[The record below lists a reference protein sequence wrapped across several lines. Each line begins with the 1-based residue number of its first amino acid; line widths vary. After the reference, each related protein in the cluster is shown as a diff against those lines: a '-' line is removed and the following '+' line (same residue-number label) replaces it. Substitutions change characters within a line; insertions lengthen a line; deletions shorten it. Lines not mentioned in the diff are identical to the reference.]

1 MRCRRGSPRGLDLP
15 GSQCLSGVVC
25 PSIAGGFE
33 VKAKIA
39 LCMRLALAGV
49 FLYAGLVKAGASQQ
63 FAVALLP
70 FTFVPPDWTLPLAH
84 GLACTEIL
92 AAI

>member
-1 MRCRRGSPRGLDLP
+1 
-15 GSQCLSGVVC
+15 
-25 PSIAGGFE
+25 
-33 VKAKIA
+33 VKAKIV

-49 FLYAGLVKAGASQQ
+49 FFYAGAVKAGASQQ

-84 GLACTEIL
+84 SLACTEIL
-92 AAI
+92 AAILLLMPRFVDVGACRAE